1 MFLIIEYN
9 PSKRRIHQINTCCD
23 NMGTYWYGQMNIKG
37 KSKDLNKFEEK
48 YPQIHQFFTEF
59 DIWPWIDEYERTESE
74 INVKISGK
82 THPYQGQFEKMME
95 KYKNSNLT
103 MSVLVESELDY
114 IELSQN
120 KIHSRDKFTPNL
132 VSDSSKILD
141 FLDKKYNLIPIF
153 GNVIILE
160 DDGHTEWKQL
170 VEYKNV
176 FNAEKLKFKSNRQ
189 YMPYDTALSNM
200 TLNYSGNR
208 TIDKVKTIDF
218 ANSLI
223 EDYYPCNLVFK
234 IISKSE
240 SEELIK
246 TLKDRFEIVKII
258 KPQILNKR
266 SHTRYVV
273 CLKGSGNSYECVSKL
288 IWI

>member
-1 MFLIIEYN
+1 
-9 PSKRRIHQINTCCD
+9 
-23 NMGTYWYGQMNIKG
+23 
-37 KSKDLNKFEEK
+37 
-48 YPQIHQFFTEF
+48 
-59 DIWPWIDEYERTESE
+59 
-74 INVKISGK
+74 
-82 THPYQGQFEKMME
+82 
-95 KYKNSNLT
+95 

-170 VEYKNV
+170 AEYKNV

-273 CLKGSGNSYECVSKL
+273 CLKGGGNSYECVSKL